1 MPARWAADGPKTSTL
16 ANNLELVLFR
26 LTKSP
31 GQLADHLVLR
41 RGNYIT
47 CVSGGLSDH
56 TQFCCALSWKQNTCY
71 DLKDIRYWI
80 TRPYLLVS
88 SHLKETHFFTLC
100 YHFVKKT
107 KKKIPEN
114 GGYWDVY
121 VKISPLISDEMLVQ
135 RLTHWWLTWRE
146 ASGQIPI
153 AFVVSNEKWIFG
165 MLKTW
170 KETSELEKFFLH
182 FFFNQLSIKESILN

>member
-71 DLKDIRYWI
+71 DLKDIRYWT

-107 KKKIPEN
+107 KKKNPRKWRLLRRLCKNCTFDLRWNASADTYSLMTNLKRSI
-114 GGYWDVY
+114 W
-121 VKISPLISDEMLVQ
+121 SD
-135 RLTHWWLTWRE
+135 
-146 ASGQIPI
+146 SDCFCGQQ
-153 AFVVSNEKWIFG
+153 
-165 MLKTW
+165 W
-170 KETSELEKFFLH
+170 KMDFRHVEYMEGNIWAWEVLSA
-182 FFFNQLSIKESILN
+182 FFFYQLSIKESILN